1 MSAPLPITSDD
12 LNALIDNSLA
22 PERRAEVEAVLSTD
36 TALREEYIE
45 LRAMS
50 RLLAEL
56 PDYTPRRSFQLGAE
70 HRRPAP
76 VAAEPT
82 PITSAPSKVV
92 RLLPL
97 VRQLSVAAA
106 LIFMV
111 VAGALFF
118 DINGDTDGDNAS
130 LVGVTNSEDHASEGA
145 EDAAEAPAAEES
157 DEILTERGDA
167 ASAGDEPME
176 DLTALQGG
184 ATGNSPAAQ
193 ADDTDRTVWAWTTA
207 GLGVLAIV
215 LAGVW
220 YSMAQAGRPNSGR

>member
-1 MSAPLPITSDD
+1 MNAPLPITSDD

-22 PERRAEVEAVLSTD
+22 PERQAEVEAGLASD
-36 TALREEYIE
+36 AALRQEYVE
-45 LRAMS
+45 LRAMT
-50 RLLAEL
+50 RLLGDL
-56 PDYTPRRSFQLGAE
+56 PEYAPRRSFQLGAE
-70 HRRPAP
+70 HRRPAS
-76 VAAEPT
+76 VVAEPT

-118 DINGDTDGDNAS
+118 DINGDTDGGSPA
-130 LVGVTNSEDHASEGA
+130 GVTNSADHASEDA
-145 EDAAEAPAAEES
+145 EDAADARAADES

-167 ASAGDEPME
+167 ASAGNEPMG
-176 DLTALQGG
+176 DLTALQGDESANTPG
-184 ATGNSPAAQ
+184 VQ
-193 ADDTDRTVWAWTTA
+193 ADDTDRTVWAWTTV
-207 GLGVLAIV
+207 GLGVFAIV

-220 YSMAQAGRPNSGR
+220 YSMAQANRPDGNRRS

>member
-1 MSAPLPITSDD
+1 MSVPLPITSDD

-22 PERRAEVEAVLSTD
+22 PERKVQVE
-36 TALREEYIE
+36 TALATDSALRQEYVE

-50 RLLAEL
+50 RLLSEL
-56 PDYTPRRSFQLGAE
+56 PDYAPRRSFQLGAE
-70 HRRPAP
+70 HRRPTPAM
-76 VAAEPT
+76 AEPT
-82 PITSAPSKVV
+82 PITSAPGKVV

-130 LVGVTNSEDHASEGA
+130 LVGVTNSGDHASQGA

-176 DLTALQGG
+176 DLTALQDG

-220 YSMAQAGRPNSGR
+220 YSLAHTSNRRS

>member
-1 MSAPLPITSDD
+1 MNVPLPITSDD

-22 PERRAEVEAVLSTD
+22 PERRAEVEAGLAND
-36 TALREEYIE
+36 AALRQEYVQ
-45 LRAMS
+45 LRAMT
-50 RLLAEL
+50 RLLADL
-56 PDYTPRRSFQLGAE
+56 PEYAPRRSFQLGAE
-70 HRRPAP
+70 HRRPTPA
-76 VAAEPT
+76 VAEPT

-118 DINGDTDGDNAS
+118 DINGDTNGDSTA
-130 LVGVTNSEDHASEGA
+130 GVTNSADQASQGA
-145 EDAAEAPAAEES
+145 EDAADAPADES

-167 ASAGDEPME
+167 ASAGNEPME

-184 ATGNSPAAQ
+184 ETGNTPAAQ
-193 ADDTDRTVWAWTTA
+193 ADDTDRTVWAWTTT

-220 YSMAQAGRPNSGR
+220 YSMAQANRPDGNRRS